1 MDVEQ
6 LADLYLRDEL
16 TEEQKSE
23 LRILLENDEEQ
34 SRVFTEY
41 LYETGQLL
49 NAADQLAEVSPQL
62 DALGDMMA
70 EKNLKRNWY
79 LQFGTIAALLIAA
92 FAIFSVT
99 QKGQN
104 GPLVVEKEIIEL
116 NTPILARVHSSENKD
131 FSSGQWL
138 EKGEYAFSEKL
149 ALTLDSGVELNI
161 ETSSKL
167 ELIGPNKV
175 RVIKGK
181 VHAYVPQVAVGFIL
195 EVPGGEVLDLGT
207 EFKVAVD
214 EKGTSDIEVMS
225 GEVEVISSETSYER
239 VSLSQGQSTR
249 LNSDGSPANGQ
260 AFQVTQSLP
269 NLLEQRD
276 LSYVHWPFDSA
287 ELGWTPTSSGG
298 DFHDRFRAELKS
310 RKGAGGPQFV
320 EGAYGY
326 ALDFDGK
333 NDYAVSDF
341 KGISGSRARTV
352 SFWLRIPKNADAGD
366 NYSFVSWGNSMD
378 KGQKWQIGWNRRG
391 DDGARGAIRTE
402 FKQGYVIGETDLR
415 DGRWHHI
422 VSLFIGGD
430 NADVATH
437 VRHYVDGRLEAVSGF
452 RTEKVS
458 TNIDAVNSKPVSFG
472 RKMDG
477 PKSFLKAT
485 MDEIY
490 IIDAAITPRQ
500 VRRLMENN
508 SLY

>member
-16 TEEQKSE
+16 SEEQKSE
-23 LRILLENDEEQ
+23 LKILLENDEEQ

-70 EKNLKRNWY
+70 EQESKRNWF
-79 LQFGTIAALLIAA
+79 LQFGAMAALLIAA
-92 FAIFSVT
+92 FAIFSMI
-99 QKGQN
+99 QKAEN
-104 GPLVVEKEIIEL
+104 GDLVVEQEIIVL
-116 NTPILARVHSSENKD
+116 NTPILARVHSSENKE

-161 ETSSKL
+161 ETRSQL

-181 VHAYVPQVAVGFIL
+181 VHAYVPQVAIGFVL

-225 GEVEVISSETSYER
+225 GEVEVISSETSYEH
-239 VSLSQGQSTR
+239 VALSQGQSTR

-260 AFQVTQSLP
+260 TFQVTQSLP

-287 ELGWTPTSSGG
+287 QLGWTPTSSGG
-298 DFHDRFRAELKS
+298 DFHDRFKAELKG
-310 RKGAGGPQFV
+310 KGGEDGPQFI

-326 ALDFDGK
+326 ALDFDGE
-333 NDYAVSDF
+333 NDFAKTDF
-341 KGISGSRARTV
+341 KGISGSRPRTV
-352 SFWLRIPKNADAGD
+352 SFWVKIPVDAKQKE
-366 NYSFVSWGNSMD
+366 NYSFVSWGNSMET
-378 KGQKWQIGWNRRG
+378 GQKWQIGWNALPESG
-391 DDGARGAIRTE
+391 TLGAIRTE
-402 FKQGYVIGETDLR
+402 FKNGYVIGETDLR

-430 NADVATH
+430 DADVATH

-452 RTEKVS
+452 KRKKVS
-458 TNIDAVNSKPVSFG
+458 TNVDSIDSKPVTFG

-477 PKSFLKAT
+477 SKWYLRAKL
-485 MDEIY
+485 DELY
-490 IIDAAITPRQ
+490 IIDAAITPGQ
-500 VRRLMENN
+500 VRRLMDKN